1 MYMCE
6 NCEWGEYILEALTN
20 DSSTNAG
27 RHVTKDATQL
37 RSSFKSKSTQDLELG
52 TQSGLTLSTE
62 NTLVDWRSTRLGRFK
77 WCVDHNNGKHT
88 LVHKGAHYSRTASA
102 KFSNLEFII
111 PSYHHQLS
119 NPIGRR
125 LHIRV
130 SFRIN
135 GEKEVKYLQTL
146 SLLSTGKP

>member
-1 MYMCE
+1 MGGNTYWKHSLTTAAPTPVGTLRRMLLSCE
-6 NCEWGEYILEALTN
+6 VA
-20 DSSTNAG
+20 
-27 RHVTKDATQL
+27 
-37 RSSFKSKSTQDLELG
+37 FKSKSTQDLELG

-135 GEKEVKYLQTL
+135 GEKEVK
-146 SLLSTGKP
+146 